1 MNPTRT
7 KTLFETIPQHPH
19 LTRPVAA
26 TPGEGKH
33 DLAPAPLPV
42 LSGSTFNEQTAMGKV
57 AVDPMIR
64 TELKQTAAATLIQ
77 KAVRARL
84 EAKKLSAMSPTTRE
98 TSVDLAPVHQYI
110 KEDLPK
116 FNQSIQAQVDHDSS
130 TRALSTGAKWGS
142 GNAIAKDPVNST
154 MVRTQSARMHQTFD
168 QGLSSHEQ
176 TFLSNLEAM
185 APDVRGSFY
194 FNKEHED
201 KILGGGFLLS
211 HAQREQR
218 YGPGESKTTDK
229 NVTELGNND
238 NVFFFLEHKDDPF
251 KRTRFAEP
259 SVESGKARAPRRED
273 VSTGDERRLRVPLEQ
288 LMQPGTWAMGKDF
301 LGIDRTDKNYK
312 GLGQVPVEHNFI
324 DGGTGATPQ
333 DQAKF
338 LMRGLGL
345 TAIQRM
351 RGMTDAKARTQML
364 QTTGADLM
372 SVVNRQVMSPQLQ
385 VPGGVSLHTPGVEI
399 ERAQSGVAFSDRKKF
414 GK

>member
-7 KTLFETIPQHPH
+7 KTLFESIPQHPH
-19 LTRPVAA
+19 LTRPVTAS
-26 TPGEGKH
+26 PGEGTH
-33 DLAPAPLPV
+33 TLAPAPLPT
-42 LSGSTFNEQTAMGKV
+42 LSGSTFNEKTSMGKL
-57 AVDPMIR
+57 AVDPMVR

-84 EAKKLSAMSPTTRE
+84 EAKKLSKMSASPRE
-98 TSVDLAPVHQYI
+98 IKTDLAPVRQYI
-110 KEDLPK
+110 KEELPK
-116 FNQSIQAQVDHDSS
+116 FNQSMQAQVDHVSS
-130 TRALSTGAKWGS
+130 TRALSTGSKWGS
-142 GNAIAKDPVNST
+142 GNAIDKNPADST
-154 MVRTQSARMHQTFD
+154 MVRMQSAKMHQAYD

-176 TFLSNLEAM
+176 TFLSNLEAL

-218 YGPGESKTTDK
+218 HGPGESKTTDK

-259 SVESGKARAPRRED
+259 SVESGKAKPPRRDD

-312 GLGQVPVEHNFI
+312 GLSQIPVEHNFI
-324 DGGTGATPQ
+324 DGGDGKTPQ
-333 DQAKF
+333 DRAKF

-351 RGMTDAKARTQML
+351 RGMTDKTAQAKML
-364 QTTGADLM
+364 QATGADLM
-372 SVVNRQVMSPQLQ
+372 GVVNRQVMSPQLQ
-385 VPGGVSLHTPGVEI
+385 VPGATSLHTPGVEI
-399 ERAQSGVAFSDRKKF
+399 ERAKSGVAFSARKEFDK
-414 GK
+414 

>member
-7 KTLFETIPQHPH
+7 KTLFDSIPQHPH
-19 LTRPVAA
+19 LTRPVTA
-26 TPGEGKH
+26 TLGEGKH
-33 DLAPAPLPV
+33 ALAPAPLPT
-42 LSGSTFNEQTAMGKV
+42 LSGTTFNEKTTMGKI
-57 AVDPMIR
+57 ASDPMIR

-77 KAVRARL
+77 KAVRARQ
-84 EAKKLSAMSPTTRE
+84 ESKKLAPMSSTTPN
-98 TSVDLAPVHQYI
+98 TKVDLAPVTKYI
-110 KEDLPK
+110 SEELPK
-116 FNQSIQAQVDHDSS
+116 FNQSMQSREDHASS
-130 TRALSTGAKWGS
+130 TRALSTGNKWGS
-142 GNAIAKDPVNST
+142 GNTIAKSPVNST
-154 MVRTQSARMHQTFD
+154 MVRTQSAKMHQAYD
-168 QGLSSHEQ
+168 KGLSPHEQ

-194 FNKEHED
+194 FNQEHEN
-201 KILGGGFLLS
+201 KILGGGFLMS

-218 YGPGESKTTDK
+218 HGPGESKTTDK

-251 KRTRFAEP
+251 KRTRFVEP
-259 SVESGKARAPRRED
+259 SEVSGKAKAPRRDD
-273 VSTGDERRLRVPLEQ
+273 VSTGDERRIRVPLEQ

-312 GLGQVPVEHNFI
+312 GLSPIPVEHNFI
-324 DGGTGATPQ
+324 DGGSVGTQQ

-351 RGMTDAKARTQML
+351 RTMTDTGARTKMFQA
-364 QTTGADLM
+364 TGAELM
-372 SVVNRQVMSPQLQ
+372 GVVNRQVMSPQLQ
-385 VPGGVSLHTPGVEI
+385 VPGGVSLHTPGMEI

-414 GK
+414 

>member
-7 KTLFETIPQHPH
+7 KTLFESIPQHPH
-19 LTRPVAA
+19 LTQPVTAS
-26 TPGEGKH
+26 PGEGKH
-33 DLAPAPLPV
+33 ALAPAPNTTPV
-42 LSGSTFNEQTAMGKV
+42 KSTFNDQTAMGKL
-57 AVDPMIR
+57 ALDPMVR

-77 KAVRARL
+77 KAFRARL
-84 EAKKLSAMSPTTRE
+84 EAKKLSAMSTTTRE
-98 TSVDLAPVHQYI
+98 TKTDLAPVHQYI
-110 KEDLPK
+110 KQELPK
-116 FNQSIQAQVDHDSS
+116 FNQSLQSQLDHASS
-130 TRALSTGAKWGS
+130 TRALSTGSKWGS
-142 GNAIAKDPVNST
+142 GNAIDKSPANST
-154 MVRTQSARMHQTFD
+154 MVRTQSARMHQAFD
-168 QGLSSHEQ
+168 QGLSVHEQ
-176 TFLSNLEAM
+176 SFLSNLEAL

-259 SVESGKARAPRRED
+259 SVDSGKAKAPRRED

-312 GLGQVPVEHNFI
+312 GLSQVPVEHNFI
-324 DGGTGATPQ
+324 DGGPGGSQQ

-351 RGMTDAKARTQML
+351 RGMTDKTAQAKML
-364 QTTGADLM
+364 QATGAELM
-372 SVVNRQVMSPQLQ
+372 GVVNRQVMSPQLQ

-399 ERAQSGVAFSDRKKF
+399 ERATGGVPFSDRKKF
-414 GK
+414 